1 MNNEKIAKVESFEKD
16 FNFLYSLLQ
25 NSQRLSFNHNSQD
38 YGRVRIKLCYYAVRY
53 HNQHNLFNFGIIK
66 FFVKINERVVVYI
79 NKLEIVGNIW

>member
-16 FNFLYSLLQ
+16 FNFWYSSLK

-38 YGRVRIKLCYYAVRY
+38 YGRVSIKLCYYAVRY
-53 HNQHNLFNFGIIK
+53 HNQHNFFNIGIIK

-79 NKLEIVGNIW
+79 NKLEIVGNI